1 LISKLPIAFAIDPNI
16 KEEILE
22 PVNLLEIGSLEF
34 LPIKENRYP
43 IWQIKNHIL
52 KNPHLGVVLNASNEE
67 AISMFKSGECS
78 FFEMSEIV
86 LDTYK
91 KFEDIRPS
99 SIEDIIR
106 VDREVRE
113 YIKNSG

>member
-1 LISKLPIAFAIDPNI
+1 
-16 KEEILE
+16 
-22 PVNLLEIGSLEF
+22 
-34 LPIKENRYP
+34 
-43 IWQIKNHIL
+43 
-52 KNPHLGVVLNASNEE
+52 
-67 AISMFKSGECS
+67 MFKSGECS